1 MPSLSVPIHSLT
13 SKTSSQ
19 HQHCPSSTTSP
30 QPLASSLF
38 CEEKGE
44 EEGSFGRQEE
54 GEDVR
59 REEEEENGSLRQEE
73 EEEVKEVEEEGETLR
88 QQEEVQDHETLEHQA
103 DKLMS
108 HEHQEE
114 EVVEEEVEE
123 EEVETLDL
131 QKIKEIFRRREY
143 QDGGR
148 EEDDGST
155 ECRPSD
161 DDDDHDDDHD
171 DEDEEASEEEDE
183 EEDIVRCGALRPRRH
198 TLPASEFRE
207 LCEADATSVFEIE
220 REAFV
225 SVSGECPLR
234 EPQLRSFLR
243 ACPELS
249 LGWFEQGRLSAFIIA
264 SRWDK
269 PRLSQESL
277 DTHVPGGL
285 CAHIHVLAVH
295 RACRQQGKGSALLWR
310 FLARLEHGGR
320 SGFGEPRQ
328 PNALSPLATP
338 TSPVTT
344 PTWPR
349 GTPAFPTRV
358 RDISTTAATTAVAA
372 AVVPP
377 SPAVYP
383 RRALL
388 MCERELVGFYARAGF
403 RALGAC
409 AVHVPGLA
417 FVEMEWRASRRALG
431 GRRNSG
437 W

>member
-19 HQHCPSSTTSP
+19 HQHCSNSTTSS
-30 QPLASSLF
+30 QPLASSLLR
-38 CEEKGE
+38 EEKGE
-44 EEGSFGRQEE
+44 DEGSFGHQEE

-59 REEEEENGSLRQEE
+59 REE
-73 EEEVKEVEEEGETLR
+73 EVEEEGETLR
-88 QQEEVQDHETLEHQA
+88 QQEKEVQDHETLEHQA
-103 DKLMS
+103 EKLMS

-114 EVVEEEVEE
+114 VVAEEEEVEE

-155 ECRPSD
+155 EGRRSD
-161 DDDDHDDDHD
+161 DDDDHDD
-171 DEDEEASEEEDE
+171 EDEVAGEEEEDEE

-269 PRLSQESL
+269 RRLSQESL

-310 FLARLEHGGR
+310 FLARLEHGGG
-320 SGFGEPRQ
+320 SGVGEPRR

-358 RDISTTAATTAVAA
+358 RDISTTAATTAVAT

-377 SPAVYP
+377 TPAVYP

-431 GRRNSG
+431 ARRNSG

>member
-1 MPSLSVPIHSLT
+1 MDRRLDTVSTKGTINERSSLARSSGEAAAAQLSRPILFEEGPNT
-13 SKTSSQ
+13 
-19 HQHCPSSTTSP
+19 CIPPPPSSP
-30 QPLASSLF
+30 NL
-38 CEEKGE
+38 
-44 EEGSFGRQEE
+44 
-54 GEDVR
+54 VR
-59 REEEEENGSLRQEE
+59 S
-73 EEEVKEVEEEGETLR
+73 
-88 QQEEVQDHETLEHQA
+88 
-103 DKLMS
+103 
-108 HEHQEE
+108 
-114 EVVEEEVEE
+114 
-123 EEVETLDL
+123 
-131 QKIKEIFRRREY
+131 
-143 QDGGR
+143 
-148 EEDDGST
+148 
-155 ECRPSD
+155 
-161 DDDDHDDDHD
+161 
-171 DEDEEASEEEDE
+171 
-183 EEDIVRCGALRPRRH
+183 H

-269 PRLSQESL
+269 RRLSQESL

-310 FLARLEHGGR
+310 FLARLEH
-320 SGFGEPRQ
+320 
-328 PNALSPLATP
+328 
-338 TSPVTT
+338 
-344 PTWPR
+344 
-349 GTPAFPTRV
+349 
-358 RDISTTAATTAVAA
+358 

-377 SPAVYP
+377 TPAVYP

-431 GRRNSG
+431 ARRNSG